1 MCDVRLRVRGLQFNR
16 ASFMTIERNREET
29 LRITMINMLRAL
41 SLCVGLLV
49 VTVGLFG
56 AEQESEETQRTLEAA
71 VRAGKTTEVHP
82 YLLLQSADARSTV
95 GAVYTQFVRVARYVW
110 LARKNGHE
118 IELADIPESV
128 KRRELHVV
136 LPMPPHIG
144 VDGPAMMAAIHRHP
158 SAQPAG
164 VSVYFV
170 QSERRLTPAT
180 AVITPAAFEKTV
192 GAIPIE
198 RAGLVGM
205 FPAEV
210 AQRKVPEFCIYD
222 ADRAGNVHV
231 ICGYIPGPLR

>member
-1 MCDVRLRVRGLQFNR
+1 
-16 ASFMTIERNREET
+16 
-29 LRITMINMLRAL
+29 MINLLRAL
-41 SLCVGLLV
+41 SLPLGLLV

-56 AEQESEETQRTLEAA
+56 AEQESEEMQRTLEAA
-71 VRAGKTTEVHP
+71 VRAGETTEVHP
-82 YLLLQSADARSTV
+82 YLLLQSADGRSTV

-118 IELADIPESV
+118 IELADIPDSV
-128 KRRELHVV
+128 KRREVHVV
-136 LPMPPHIG
+136 LPIPPHIG
-144 VDGPAMMAAIHRHP
+144 DDGPAMAAIDRHP

-205 FPAEV
+205 FPPEV
-210 AQRKVPEFCIYD
+210 AQRKVPEFCSYD
-222 ADRAGNVHV
+222 ADRVGNVHLV
-231 ICGYIPGPLR
+231 CGYVPGPLR

>member
-1 MCDVRLRVRGLQFNR
+1 
-16 ASFMTIERNREET
+16 
-29 LRITMINMLRAL
+29 MINILRAL
-41 SLCVGLLV
+41 SLPLGLLI
-49 VTVGLFG
+49 VTVGVG
-56 AEQESEETQRTLEAA
+56 AEQESEETQRLLEAA
-71 VRAGKTTEVHP
+71 VRAGKTAEVHP
-82 YLLLQSADARSTV
+82 YLLLQSADGRKTV

-118 IELADIPESV
+118 IELADIPNSV

-136 LPMPPHIG
+136 LALPPHIG
-144 VDGPAMMAAIHRHP
+144 DDGPAMAAIDRHP

-170 QSERRLTPAT
+170 QSERLTPAA

-205 FPAEV
+205 FPPEF
-210 AQRKVPEFCIYD
+210 AQRKVPEFCTYD
-222 ADRAGNVHV
+222 ADRVGNVHV
-231 ICGYIPGPLR
+231 VCGYVPGPLR